1 MNTIERY
8 FKMLSEC
15 NQILLRAQDER
26 KLAQDICDT
35 IVEIGGFDSAFVGL
49 LKDDKLNLEIA
60 SGTLKPYADKIKI
73 ELGNSGY
80 STGAS
85 GRALKDGQTHIYN
98 DVTYEKDYDLYRNII
113 NETGLKANMAVAIK
127 VDEKIIGTIGVYS
140 KVAGIFTDVEK
151 KLFEELAG
159 DLAYGI
165 SSIRTRKRMETLN
178 EMLKSIR
185 MANQRIAKEDKL
197 EPLLEGFCEDLESAK
212 FYYGVSIFHEGK
224 IYCAGDCCSVI
235 KESIE
240 SGRINLDKCSDDLQ
254 LIDYKCPIHPDSKPA
269 CVKIRGG
276 DRIYATLFVCAEEK
290 IFEDPDQ
297 IALLKELAGDLG
309 VGIDRISN
317 RSDALIFG
325 NVIQKM
331 SEGVHLIDPDTLKF
345 KLVNTSA
352 LKRLGY
358 TLDEIKEMTV
368 PDIKPEFTFDQ
379 LKEMLEPLRRHE
391 KDYVQFETVH
401 KRKDGTIYPVMISA
415 FYNEDPVNPSYIA
428 IATDL
433 SGIRRME
440 FKINSL
446 VDALVVALSDM
457 VEVKDPYTAG
467 HQRRVSMLAVRIAKE
482 MGLKDEEIKAIKIA
496 GLLHDIGKISIPL
509 DILTKPSKLK
519 KTEFE
524 LIKDHVEEGYKILKR
539 IKDFEAIAMMV
550 RQHHERLN
558 GSGYPFGINGDEITV
573 GGKILA
579 VADVVE
585 AMSSHRPYRAALGID
600 LAIDEIK
607 LNAGILYDEDVVRA
621 CQKVFEN
628 GWTFGD

>member
-1 MNTIERY
+1 MDNLEKY

-15 NQILLRAQDER
+15 DQVLLRSNDE
-26 KLAQDICDT
+26 KILARDICDT
-35 IVEIGGFDSAFVGL
+35 VVNVGKFDSAFIGL
-49 LKDDKLNLEIA
+49 LKGNRLNLEIT
-60 SGTLKPYADKIKI
+60 SGILKPYSDKIVI
-73 ELGNSGY
+73 APDDPRHAS
-80 STGAS
+80 GAS
-85 GRALKDGQTHIYN
+85 GWALKDGQTHIYN
-98 DVTYEKDYDLYRNII
+98 DVTYEKDYDPYREII
-113 NETGLKANMAVAIK
+113 NETGLKANMAVPIK
-127 VDEKIIGTIGVYS
+127 VDDKIIGTVGIYS
-140 KVAGIFTDVEK
+140 KRVGAFTQIEQ

-165 SSIRTRKRMETLN
+165 SSIRTRKRTETLN

-185 MANQRIAKEDKL
+185 MANQRIAKEAKL

-212 FYYGVSIFHEGK
+212 FYYGVSILHEGR
-224 IYCAGDCCSVI
+224 IYCAGDCCPVI

-240 SGRINLDKCSDDLQ
+240 SGRLNFDKCADDLQ
-254 LIDYKCPIHPDSKPA
+254 LIDYKCPIHPDSKSA

-331 SEGVHLIDPDTLKF
+331 SEGFHLIDPDTLKF

-358 TLDEIKEMTV
+358 TLDEIKAMTV
-368 PDIKPEFTFDQ
+368 PDIKPEFTFDR
-379 LKEMLEPLRRHE
+379 LKEILEPLRCHE
-391 KDYVQFETVH
+391 KEYVNFETIH

-415 FYNEDPVNPSYIA
+415 FYNEDPVNPSYVA

-433 SGIRRME
+433 SGIRGME

-457 VEVKDPYTAG
+457 VDVKDPYTAG
-467 HQRRVSMLAVRIAKE
+467 HQRRVSKLAVAIAKE
-482 MGLKDEEIKAIKIA
+482 MGLSDIEIKSIEIA

-524 LIKDHVEEGYKILKR
+524 LIKDHVEEGYQILNR
-539 IKDFEAIAMMV
+539 ITDFQEIAIMV
-550 RQHHERLN
+550 RQHHERIN
-558 GSGYPFGINGDEITV
+558 GSGYPFGIKGNEMVI

-585 AMSSHRPYRAALGID
+585 AMASHRPYRAALGIEAA
-600 LAIDEIK
+600 LDEINK
-607 LNAGILYDEDVVRA
+607 NAGILYDSDVVRA
-621 CQKVFEN
+621 CDRVFQK
-628 GWTFGD
+628 GWTFGV